1 MSRFV
6 TRKLLLVFR
15 KPDFSEVQNSRKV
28 IYGRHGSFFFLAVI
42 KTGHS
47 GPLPNVF
54 NLEVSKEL

>member
-28 IYGRHGSFFFLAVI
+28 TYGHHGSCFFLPSLKLAI
-42 KTGHS
+42 L
-47 GPLPNVF
+47 GPYQTFLI
-54 NLEVSKEL
+54 LEVSKEL